1 MGKQTY
7 SLTVELGRTI
17 RRKRKELGLTQE
29 ALAEGIGVGNQ
40 ALSRIEH
47 GQIAPKMD
55 RLPIVAEKLRCSV
68 ADLFR
73 KADSNACHQIEQI
86 VDELQQVENGRL
98 IEITPLLIML
108 IKELSAKKS

>member
-55 RLPIVAEKLRCSV
+55 RLPIVAEKLKCTV

-73 KADSNACHQIEQI
+73 KADSNVCHQIDQI
-86 VDELQQVENGRL
+86 VDELRNIEEDRL
-98 IEITPLLIML
+98 VTITPLLIAL
-108 IKELSAKKS
+108 IRELALKKS